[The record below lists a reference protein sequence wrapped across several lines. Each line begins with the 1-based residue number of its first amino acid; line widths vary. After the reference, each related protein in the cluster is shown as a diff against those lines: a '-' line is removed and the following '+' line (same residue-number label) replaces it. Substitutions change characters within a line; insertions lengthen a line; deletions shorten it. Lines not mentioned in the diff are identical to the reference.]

1 MDIKVESIENN
12 NIFKSDH
19 LKLRLKGK
27 DINHVYVN
35 TLRRVILEEIP
46 SYGINPDLISI
57 SKNSSVYNNDYIR
70 NRIENFPLIDLNF
83 KLDLEEYN
91 KLRTYTRGIENHNN
105 NYEENNINM
114 YLDVKNSE
122 DKILNV
128 TTSDVKYY
136 LNDKMEKNIYKK
148 DLLICKLKKDEEIN
162 LSIKVDKGVGL
173 NHSRYNVAH
182 VYYEQSGE
190 NNFLLTI
197 ESRGQ
202 LSMKEI
208 LLRGLEILK
217 YKLSLINDKFSKE
230 VIDNDSGIIVLNNE
244 DHTIGNLLTYRLQEN
259 SSISFAGYDLE
270 HLLIKDVRIRF
281 SIKDNKKI
289 NDILKNEIKYLI
301 NYYDNMEKIFL
312 KLNLK

>member
-1 MDIKVESIENN
+1 MEIKVESIENN

-27 DINHVYVN
+27 DINYVYIN

-57 SKNSSVYNNDYIR
+57 SKNSSVYNNDYLR

-91 KLRTYTRGIENHNN
+91 KLRTYTRGIENYNN

-122 DKILNV
+122 DKVLNV

-173 NHSRYNVAH
+173 NHSRYNV
-182 VYYEQSGE
+182 VQ
-190 NNFLLTI
+190 I
-197 ESRGQ
+197 
-202 LSMKEI
+202 
-208 LLRGLEILK
+208 
-217 YKLSLINDKFSKE
+217 
-230 VIDNDSGIIVLNNE
+230 
-244 DHTIGNLLTYRLQEN
+244 
-259 SSISFAGYDLE
+259 
-270 HLLIKDVRIRF
+270 
-281 SIKDNKKI
+281 
-289 NDILKNEIKYLI
+289 
-301 NYYDNMEKIFL
+301 
-312 KLNLK
+312 